1 MAREQRHIV
10 HELGKASKEMNDWN
24 WSHYS
29 QLQEHRKEVVRPQ
42 LRAAYL
48 LYAFVRGKKRSV
60 LEQNVDKQHDWVLL
74 KHMTTKAKK
83 HRIDVAGLEEWLN
96 ES

>member
-1 MAREQRHIV
+1 MASEQKHIV
-10 HELGKASKEMNDWN
+10 HELGKASKELNDWN
-24 WSHYS
+24 GSHYS

-74 KHMTTKAKK
+74 NHMTTKAKK
-83 HRIDVAGLEEWLN
+83 HRIDVSGLKEWLN
-96 ES
+96 E